1 MKTMKKI
8 MLFVFGIF
16 SLATWAAA
24 DNAPG
29 RIPSQG
35 FAVHSSD
42 GKFQPYKFTR
52 HAVGDNDVLI
62 KILYAGICHSD
73 IHAARDE
80 QRKQGLSTLYP
91 MVPGHEMAGRVVQV
105 GKNVRKFK
113 VGDYAG
119 VGCMVNSCGHCSFCG
134 MHKEQFCENG
144 TTFTYNSL
152 DKYHDGE
159 PAMGGYSNNIVV
171 SERFAVS
178 IPPDADLKRVA
189 PLLCAG
195 VTTWSPI
202 HFSKVQKGDMVG
214 VAGFGGLGH
223 MAVQYLVDLGA
234 DVTVFDVSEEK
245 RSDARRLGAKSF
257 VHVDSPEAFKGLNN
271 QFDFIITTIPANYD
285 PLAYV
290 RLLKYG
296 KGELAIVGLPDNSHV
311 NIANL
316 ALGAPNRKVY
326 ASLIGGIQETQEML
340 DYSVRHNIYPEV
352 ELIRAE
358 SAEIDKAYRKVIDG
372 KVRFRYVIDMQT
384 MK

>member
-1 MKTMKKI
+1 MKKL
-8 MLFVFGIF
+8 MLFVLGIC
-16 SLATWAAA
+16 SLMTWASA
-24 DNAPG
+24 DNSHG
-29 RIPSQG
+29 RISSQG
-35 FAVHSSD
+35 FALHSKE
-42 GKFQPYKFTR
+42 GKFEPYAFTR
-52 HAVGDNDVLI
+52 HTVGENDVLI
-62 KILYAGICHSD
+62 EILYAGICHSD

-80 QRKQGLSTLYP
+80 QRKQGLAAVYP

-105 GKNVRKFK
+105 GKNVTKFK

-119 VGCMVNSCGHCSFCG
+119 VGSMVNSCGHCSSCDI
-134 MHKEQFCENG
+134 HKEQFCENG
-144 TTFTYNSL
+144 TTFTYNSP
-152 DKYHDGE
+152 DKYHGGE
-159 PAMGGYSNNIVV
+159 PTMGGYSNNIVV

-178 IPPDADLKRVA
+178 IPHYADLKRVA

-202 HFSKVQKGDMVG
+202 HFSKVKKGDKVG

-234 DVTVFDVSEEK
+234 DVTVFDISEEK
-245 RSDARRLGAKSF
+245 RSDALRLGARSF
-257 VHVDSPEAFKGLNN
+257 VNASSQDGFKGLNN
-271 QFDFIITTIPANYD
+271 RFDFIITTIPSNYD
-285 PLAYV
+285 PLTYV

-296 KGELAIVGLPDNSHV
+296 KGEMAIVGLPDDSNI

-316 ALGAPNRKVY
+316 ALGVPNRKVY

-340 DYSVRHNIYPEV
+340 DYSVKHNIYPEV
-352 ELIRAE
+352 EIIRAE
-358 SAEIDKAYRKVIDG
+358 AEEIDKAYSNVVEG